1 VATDLDDESDVP
13 VLEYGQDILVVDDN
27 DPNLIAIEAALSPLE
42 RHLVLARS
50 GTEALQHL
58 LEQDFALIILDVA
71 MPGMDGF
78 ETARLVRSRARNRAT
93 PIIFV
98 TGLAWQ
104 DEEILHAYTLGA
116 VDFLVKPIRSE
127 VLRAKA
133 GVFIQLQDRTRELHE
148 KGEEL
153 RKAQIRA
160 HERELA
166 MQRERFESEV
176 LEHKNRQLAE
186 GDRRK
191 DEFLAILAHE
201 LRNPLQPLQT
211 AVELLAVEEN
221 KPVPPRVRSI
231 IERQVQSIG
240 RLVDDLLDVARFQTG
255 KLDLRREPVDLG
267 TLVEQAVSD
276 ARPAAMA
283 RKHDV
288 SVSGRGTSPTVFGD
302 PVRLIQVMSNMLSNA
317 IKYTDPGGRIA
328 VEWGMADT
336 CAYIRVID
344 NGRGIPADLL
354 PRIFDMFV
362 QERVTGSGAG
372 GLGLGL
378 GLAKRLVELH
388 GGRMTASS
396 AGPNTGATFEVK
408 LPIADHATLQGYR
421 PASDETAPVPR
432 ALRAVV
438 VDDAAD
444 LRELVSDL
452 LRMKGHEVTAVEDG
466 ASAVRVIRE
475 LLPDV
480 ALIDIGLPEMDG
492 YEVARTLRRELPNK
506 KLRLIAMTGYGQ
518 AADKAAATAA
528 GFDAH
533 IVKPASADKIM
544 RAIYGDKDTP

>member
-1 VATDLDDESDVP
+1 MTIDFVDDDPEVA
-13 VLEYGQDILVVDDN
+13 VLEYGRDILVVDDN
-27 DPNLIAIEAALSPLE
+27 DTNLVAIEAALSPLN
-42 RHLVLARS
+42 RTLVLAKS

-104 DEEILHAYTLGA
+104 DEEILHAYVLGA
-116 VDFLVKPIRSE
+116 VDFLTKPIRSE

-153 RKAQIRA
+153 RRAQVRA

-166 MQRERFESEV
+166 MQRERFEAEV
-176 LEHKNRQLAE
+176 LEHQNRQLAE
-186 GDRRK
+186 TDRRK

-201 LRNPLQPLQT
+201 LRNPLQPLLT
-211 AVELLAVEEN
+211 AVELLAVDET
-221 KPVPPRVRSI
+221 KPVPPRVRGI
-231 IERQVQSIG
+231 IERQVHSIG
-240 RLVDDLLDVARFQTG
+240 RLVDDLLDVARYQTG
-255 KLDLRREPVDLG
+255 KLELRREIVDLG
-267 TLVEQAVSD
+267 KLVEDTVGE
-276 ARPAAMA
+276 ARPAAEA
-283 RKHDV
+283 RKHDLTV
-288 SVSGRGTSPTVFGD
+288 GGRGKPTVHGD
-302 PVRLIQVMSNMLSNA
+302 PVRITQVLSNLLSNA
-317 IKYTDPGGRIA
+317 IKYTEPGGRIG
-328 VEWGMADT
+328 VEYGVQGNNSFF
-336 CAYIRVID
+336 RVTD
-344 NGRGIPADLL
+344 NGRGIPGELL

-388 GGRMTASS
+388 GGRMHATSS
-396 AGPNTGATFEVK
+396 GANQGATFEVQ
-408 LPIADHATLQGYR
+408 LPLVDRAAMTVER
-421 PASDETAPVPR
+421 KEETSQPQLKP
-432 ALRAVV
+432 LRAVV

-444 LRELVSDL
+444 LRELVADL
-452 LRMKGHEVTAVEDG
+452 LRMKGHQVTACEDG
-466 ASAVRVIRE
+466 ASAVQVIKE
-475 LLPDV
+475 QKPDV

-492 YEVARTLRRELPNK
+492 YEVARELRKVLPQGSV
-506 KLRLIAMTGYGQ
+506 RLIAMTGYGQ
-518 AADKAAATAA
+518 ATDRTAALAA

-544 RAIYGDKDTP
+544 RAIYGDGENS